1 MTASAII
8 GVVSA
13 LMSIIKLIA
22 EYAVSRK
29 WMDAGT
35 AQAIAKGLTDAN
47 DAIAR
52 ANAARDLVRADIA
65 RDPLASCATTDS
77 GGISA
82 AMVACGSF
90 KPVYWSKNDTTATVA
105 QVKEN
110 NAAGKALCGWG
121 AAK

>member
-13 LMSIIKLIA
+13 LLSIIKLIA

-65 RDPLASCATTDS
+65 RDPS
-77 GGISA
+77 GVMRDDG
-82 AMVACGSF
+82 F
-90 KPVYWSKNDTTATVA
+90 RRD
-105 QVKEN
+105 
-110 NAAGKALCGWG
+110 
-121 AAK
+121 

>member
-52 ANAARDLVRADIA
+52 ATAARDLVRADLA
-65 RDPLASCATTDS
+65 RNPDS
-77 GGISA
+77 V
-82 AMVACGSF
+82 MREDEF
-90 KPVYWSKNDTTATVA
+90 MRRD
-105 QVKEN
+105 
-110 NAAGKALCGWG
+110 
-121 AAK
+121 

>member
-13 LMSIIKLIA
+13 LLSIIKLIA

-52 ANAARDLVRADIA
+52 ATAARDLVRADIA
-65 RDPLASCATTDS
+65 RDPS
-77 GGISA
+77 GVMRDDG
-82 AMVACGSF
+82 F
-90 KPVYWSKNDTTATVA
+90 RRD
-105 QVKEN
+105 
-110 NAAGKALCGWG
+110 
-121 AAK
+121 

>member
-13 LMSIIKLIA
+13 LLSIIKLITD
-22 EYAVSRK
+22 YVVSKK

-52 ANAARDLVRADIA
+52 ATAARDLVRADLA
-65 RDPLASCATTDS
+65 RDQS
-77 GGISA
+77 GVLSDDG
-82 AMVACGSF
+82 F
-90 KPVYWSKNDTTATVA
+90 RRD
-105 QVKEN
+105 
-110 NAAGKALCGWG
+110 
-121 AAK
+121 

>member
-52 ANAARDLVRADIA
+52 ATAARDLVRADIA
-65 RDPLASCATTDS
+65 RDPS
-77 GGISA
+77 GVMRDDG
-82 AMVACGSF
+82 F
-90 KPVYWSKNDTTATVA
+90 RRD
-105 QVKEN
+105 
-110 NAAGKALCGWG
+110 
-121 AAK
+121 

>member
-13 LMSIIKLIA
+13 LLSIVKLIA
-22 EYAVSRK
+22 DYAVSRK

-35 AQAIAKGLTDAN
+35 AQAIAKGLQDAN

-65 RDPLASCATTDS
+65 RDPS
-77 GGISA
+77 GVMRDDG
-82 AMVACGSF
+82 F
-90 KPVYWSKNDTTATVA
+90 RRD
-105 QVKEN
+105 
-110 NAAGKALCGWG
+110 
-121 AAK
+121 

>member
-13 LMSIIKLIA
+13 LLSIIKLIA
-22 EYAVSRK
+22 DYAVSRK

-35 AQAIAKGLTDAN
+35 AQAIAKGLQDAN

-65 RDPLASCATTDS
+65 RDPS
-77 GGISA
+77 GVMRDDG
-82 AMVACGSF
+82 F
-90 KPVYWSKNDTTATVA
+90 RRD
-105 QVKEN
+105 
-110 NAAGKALCGWG
+110 
-121 AAK
+121 

>member
-13 LMSIIKLIA
+13 LLSIIKLIA
-22 EYAVSRK
+22 EYAVSKK

-35 AQAIAKGLTDAN
+35 AQAIAKGLQDAN

-65 RDPLASCATTDS
+65 RDPS
-77 GGISA
+77 GVMSDDG
-82 AMVACGSF
+82 F
-90 KPVYWSKNDTTATVA
+90 RRD
-105 QVKEN
+105 
-110 NAAGKALCGWG
+110 
-121 AAK
+121 

>member
-13 LMSIIKLIA
+13 LLSIVKLIA

-35 AQAIAKGLTDAN
+35 AQAIAKGLQDAN

-52 ANAARDLVRADIA
+52 ANAARDLVRADLA
-65 RDPLASCATTDS
+65 RDPDS
-77 GGISA
+77 V
-82 AMVACGSF
+82 MREDEF
-90 KPVYWSKNDTTATVA
+90 MRRD
-105 QVKEN
+105 
-110 NAAGKALCGWG
+110 
-121 AAK
+121 

>member
-13 LMSIIKLIA
+13 LLSIVKLIA

-35 AQAIAKGLTDAN
+35 AQAVAKGLQDAT

-65 RDPLASCATTDS
+65 RDPS
-77 GGISA
+77 GVMRDDG
-82 AMVACGSF
+82 F
-90 KPVYWSKNDTTATVA
+90 RRD
-105 QVKEN
+105 
-110 NAAGKALCGWG
+110 
-121 AAK
+121 

>member
-13 LMSIIKLIA
+13 LLSIIRLIA
-22 EYAVSRK
+22 EYAVSQK

-52 ANAARDLVRADIA
+52 ANAARDLVRADLA
-65 RDPLASCATTDS
+65 RDPDS
-77 GGISA
+77 VLSDDG
-82 AMVACGSF
+82 F
-90 KPVYWSKNDTTATVA
+90 RRD
-105 QVKEN
+105 
-110 NAAGKALCGWG
+110 
-121 AAK
+121 

>member
-8 GVVSA
+8 TLVSA
-13 LMSIIKLIA
+13 LLSIIRSIA
-22 EYAVSRK
+22 DYAVSRK

-65 RDPLASCATTDS
+65 RDP
-77 GGISA
+77 
-82 AMVACGSF
+82 GSVLSDDGF
-90 KPVYWSKNDTTATVA
+90 RRD
-105 QVKEN
+105 
-110 NAAGKALCGWG
+110 
-121 AAK
+121 

>member
-13 LMSIIKLIA
+13 LLSIVKLIA

-35 AQAIAKGLTDAN
+35 AQAIAKGLQDAN

-65 RDPLASCATTDS
+65 RDPDS
-77 GGISA
+77 I
-82 AMVACGSF
+82 MREDEF
-90 KPVYWSKNDTTATVA
+90 MRRD
-105 QVKEN
+105 
-110 NAAGKALCGWG
+110 
-121 AAK
+121 